1 MANEL
6 RWQSHEGKQLLDA
19 VNNTA
24 YLESGAHR
32 LDGWI
37 PREAGIYMWK
47 LNAFTVAMRKA
58 VTLKM
63 LIPAI
68 NKRLETPVGT
78 EPETRLKRVVVGESL
93 IKGKAIT
100 KNKTETLENINQQSH
115 KKYLDGFIQSLDQH
129 APILYVGKASGNDG
143 GLQQRISQHLTT
155 PAEEANTHSF
165 GKIVR
170 DPDSPLTFNDM
181 TLHYCVLGDRFDA
194 LFGETKDEVI
204 TILEWIASMTTI
216 AGYNQR
222 DG

>member
-1 MANEL
+1 MPNEPV
-6 RWQSHEGKQLLDA
+6 WESHTGKQLLEA
-19 VNNTA
+19 IQGNVVEGS
-24 YLESGAHR
+24 YP

-37 PREAGIYMWK
+37 PQESGIYMWK
-47 LNAFTVAMRKA
+47 LNAFSESMKNARTWSQ
-58 VTLKM
+58 
-63 LIPAI
+63 LIPEI
-68 NKRLETPVGT
+68 NKRLETPVGR
-78 EPETRLKRVVVGESL
+78 EPETRLKRVVVGESV
-93 IKGKAIT
+93 IKGKALT
-100 KNKTETLENINQQSH
+100 TSKTESLKNMGSQSQKIYFDQFIKSLNQYS
-115 KKYLDGFIQSLDQH
+115 
-129 APILYVGKASGNDG
+129 PILYVGKADGKG
-143 GLQQRISQHLTT
+143 GLQQRIAQHLTT
-155 PAEEANTHSF
+155 PTEEANTHSF